1 MSLDPFGRHIHYLRL
16 SLTDACNLRC
26 VYCMPEAMAFRPES
40 GRMRPDEILRLARLF
55 AASGFTKFR
64 LTGGEPTL
72 REDLPDLVHGISEL
86 SGVREVALTTNGTRL
101 VELAA
106 PLFRAGLR
114 RININLNTL
123 NPERYRAMT
132 RGGDLQQVLDGI
144 RAAQETGFE
153 LKINVVAVRG
163 YNDGREAVEIARL
176 TLTHPWYVRFIELMP
191 IGRIAGFQQ
200 AHLVPEKELIE
211 TIAAELGPLEEQRRE
226 KPGKARLYR
235 LNDAAGTLGF
245 ISSLSRPF
253 CRHCVRARLSSDG
266 RLRVCLLQDDE
277 TDLLGPLRAGAD
289 DTELAGL
296 MARGLQSKP
305 REHALRDSVIPQAR
319 VMSEIGG

>member
-1 MSLDPFGRHIHYLRL
+1 MSLDQFGRHIHYLRL

-26 VYCMPEAMAFRPES
+26 IYCMPEAMTFRPET
-40 GRMRPDEILRLARLF
+40 GRMHPDEILRLARLF
-55 AASGFTKFR
+55 AASGFSKFR

-72 REDLPDLVHGISEL
+72 RDDLPDLARGILEL
-86 SGVREVALTTNGTRL
+86 PGVKEVALTTNGSRL
-101 VELAA
+101 TERAA

-114 RININLNTL
+114 RINVNLNTL
-123 NPERYRAMT
+123 NPEKYRAMT
-132 RGGDLQQVLDGI
+132 RGGDLQKVLNGI
-144 RAAQETGFE
+144 EAAQQAGFE

-163 YNDGREAVEIARL
+163 YNDGRDAVELARL
-176 TLTHPWYVRFIELMP
+176 TLARSWYIRFIELMP

-200 AHLVPEKELIE
+200 SHLVPEKELID

-235 LNDAAGTLGF
+235 LNGAAGTLGF

-266 RLRVCLLQDDE
+266 RLRVCLLQDGE

-289 DTELAGL
+289 DANLAAL
-296 MARGLQSKP
+296 IAQGLQSKP
-305 REHALRDSVIPQAR
+305 REHALRASVIPQTR

>member
-1 MSLDPFGRHIHYLRL
+1 MSLDQFGRHIHYLRL

-26 VYCMPEAMAFRPES
+26 IYCMPEAMTFRPES

-55 AASGFTKFR
+55 AESGFTKFR

-72 REDLPDLVHGISEL
+72 REDLPDLARGIL
-86 SGVREVALTTNGTRL
+86 GLPGVNEVALTTNGSRL
-101 VELAA
+101 TELAA

-114 RININLNTL
+114 RINVNLNTL
-123 NPERYRAMT
+123 NPDKYRAMT
-132 RGGDLQQVLDGI
+132 RGGDLQKVLDGI
-144 RAAQETGFE
+144 RAAQQAGFE

-163 YNDGREAVEIARL
+163 YNDGREAIDIARL
-176 TLTHPWYVRFIELMP
+176 TLSQPWYIRFIELMP

-211 TIAAELGPLEEQRRE
+211 SIAAELGPLTELHRE
-226 KPGKARLYR
+226 KAGKARLYR
-235 LNDAAGTLGF
+235 LNGGAGTLGF
-245 ISSLSRPF
+245 ISSVSQPF
-253 CRHCVRARLSSDG
+253 CKTCVRARLSADG
-266 RLRVCLLQDDE
+266 RLRLCLLQDDE
-277 TDLLGPLRAGAD
+277 TDLLGPLRDGAD

-296 MARGLQSKP
+296 IDRALQSKP
-305 REHALRDSVIPQAR
+305 REHALRASVIPQTR